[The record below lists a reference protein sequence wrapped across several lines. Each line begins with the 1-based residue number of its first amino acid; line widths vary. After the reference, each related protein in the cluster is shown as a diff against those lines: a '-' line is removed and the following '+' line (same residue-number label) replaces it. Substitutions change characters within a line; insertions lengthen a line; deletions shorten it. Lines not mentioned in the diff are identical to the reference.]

1 MFGVSLI
8 FGFAVSGFSTSVAFG
23 FFDLDYYFL
32 IYIVITLISWTAFL
46 IIRMNFKVE
55 SRVRF
60 SRRDSLVLIPIVWA
74 IVLSRNTWN
83 GLMTPILHSGSAP
96 DTSQNLMS
104 GLVARSLGRNW
115 WEQRDNLN
123 QLLSTD
129 SIRESVFNLYSIPSV
144 REQAGFD
151 YLVFGGRWGL
161 NIPFSQIIRY
171 FGDHSVLWESGVV
184 KLVSLIS
191 VAVLTYVVGM
201 LLAKRNLLAL
211 VISLISIS
219 NSAFLVQ
226 YFNGGLSQAW
236 ATPGLMGILL
246 AIAMSVKNKSDA
258 KEFSNFTILILATAS
273 WLILLVTYIDAALV
287 LLIFVLILITLSF
300 FKDRELAFVLVK
312 KVVGGLL
319 VAACTLPV
327 LMYNQAMLLDF
338 RFSGSTGTG
347 YNKGLW
353 AFPSEL
359 LGFVDVFSQS
369 EISRDFLSAV
379 FSGSLTIFIIWC
391 LVRLMRSAGPYSFLG
406 LMGMAAFFTIM
417 LGLALSYFGK
427 LQSNYIYSKFGVY
440 LSAFILVP
448 FIIYLGRLKQNRP
461 ATKNSDTKLELLV
474 PVLLVSVALFSSNNA
489 VANAMN
495 QGTTISSNFK
505 ELFSDSEAQREFSEY
520 NYLASYVETST
531 NLGVLGDIHWI
542 SKPTNSIDLRSRRN
556 NELRLICF
564 ESDLYCKPTAKLI
577 KDSKLIQYGFK
588 VFESPVTVEAFEKM
602 TTIERYNI
610 NFIAFGLE
618 PIKIPKRLLGGNP
631 YFNEP

>member
-440 LSAFILVP
+440 LSAFILFP
-448 FIIYLGRLKQNRP
+448 FII
-461 ATKNSDTKLELLV
+461 
-474 PVLLVSVALFSSNNA
+474 
-489 VANAMN
+489 
-495 QGTTISSNFK
+495 
-505 ELFSDSEAQREFSEY
+505 
-520 NYLASYVETST
+520 
-531 NLGVLGDIHWI
+531 
-542 SKPTNSIDLRSRRN
+542 
-556 NELRLICF
+556 
-564 ESDLYCKPTAKLI
+564 
-577 KDSKLIQYGFK
+577 
-588 VFESPVTVEAFEKM
+588 
-602 TTIERYNI
+602 
-610 NFIAFGLE
+610 
-618 PIKIPKRLLGGNP
+618 
-631 YFNEP
+631 

>member
-1 MFGVSLI
+1 
-8 FGFAVSGFSTSVAFG
+8 
-23 FFDLDYYFL
+23 
-32 IYIVITLISWTAFL
+32 
-46 IIRMNFKVE
+46 
-55 SRVRF
+55 
-60 SRRDSLVLIPIVWA
+60 
-74 IVLSRNTWN
+74 
-83 GLMTPILHSGSAP
+83 
-96 DTSQNLMS
+96 
-104 GLVARSLGRNW
+104 
-115 WEQRDNLN
+115 
-123 QLLSTD
+123 
-129 SIRESVFNLYSIPSV
+129 
-144 REQAGFD
+144 
-151 YLVFGGRWGL
+151 
-161 NIPFSQIIRY
+161 
-171 FGDHSVLWESGVV
+171 
-184 KLVSLIS
+184 
-191 VAVLTYVVGM
+191 M